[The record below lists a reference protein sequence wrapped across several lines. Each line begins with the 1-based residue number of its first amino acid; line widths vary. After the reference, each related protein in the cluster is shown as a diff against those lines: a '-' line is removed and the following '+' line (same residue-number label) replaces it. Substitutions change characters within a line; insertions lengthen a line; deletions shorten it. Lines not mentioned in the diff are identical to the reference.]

1 MAISPYANSPTYS
14 FTHGSLR
21 PSFPHLLP
29 YPDMINQLG
38 RSLLS
43 RALTPPLAAPYPPNP
58 YSGLPKGSSDA
69 ELELYA
75 SGGPYWWRGLAEV
88 EDEKTVC
95 AWARELQEKIGA
107 RRIIGVSRCRLSR
120 LNVQGHTPNFE
131 RIVHRCNASIII
143 IDTGI
148 SSAYGGV
155 LSALEI
161 VYTLTPI
168 ASPSHDHRQDPL
180 LLQVAE
186 PLVGE
191 RYVEREEVHAIYE
204 KRRRTIAVVERE
216 IVI

>member
-1 MAISPYANSPTYS
+1 
-14 FTHGSLR
+14 
-21 PSFPHLLP
+21 
-29 YPDMINQLG
+29 MINQLG
-38 RSLLS
+38 RSLLR
-43 RALTPPLAAPYPPNP
+43 RALTPPLAAPYPPHP

-88 EDEKTVC
+88 EDEETVC
-95 AWARELQEKIGA
+95 GWAKELQEKIGA
-107 RRIIGVSRCRLSR
+107 RRIIGVSWRRL
-120 LNVQGHTPNFE
+120 LWLKVQGHTPNFE

-161 VYTLTPI
+161 IYTLTPI

-180 LLQVAE
+180 RGAS
-186 PLVGE
+186 VGE
-191 RYVEREEVHAIYE
+191 RYVEREEIHAIYE
-204 KRRRTIAVVERE
+204 RRTKTIALAEKEVV
-216 IVI
+216 V